1 MLEIPNETRLG
12 GWGGNAADMSFKS
25 GHACQPGFDNV
36 TEHQIWKKRHHF
48 LNSTCITGNFGWI
61 ATRWNFNFY
70 HNIS

>member
-36 TEHQIWKKRHHF
+36 TERQIWKKTSPLFSIPHV
-48 LNSTCITGNFGWI
+48 SQ
-61 ATRWNFNFY
+61 ATLVG
-70 HNIS
+70 

>member
-48 LNSTCITGNFGWI
+48 FK
-61 ATRWNFNFY
+61 FHMY
-70 HNIS
+70 HRQLWLDSN